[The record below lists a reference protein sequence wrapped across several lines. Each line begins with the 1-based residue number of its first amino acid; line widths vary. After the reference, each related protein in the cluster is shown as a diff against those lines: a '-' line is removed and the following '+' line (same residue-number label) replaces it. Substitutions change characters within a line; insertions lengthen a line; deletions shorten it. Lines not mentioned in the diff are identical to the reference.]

1 MSKIVKVNLSETDLF
16 TKSLV
21 KELGENEELCPH
33 CGGTGLIII
42 NNALN
47 PQSIVFCP
55 HCTDGVVRRCKFC
68 GNVIPKHHH
77 ICHCPEQLKLD
88 DEERKRR
95 EAERLANAPLAPENI
110 EKSCEMFFSEDYP
123 YNDGFFPEWE
133 WFFTAWFGEHK
144 TGDKRPE
151 YVWTTKSA
159 NMEID
164 ACNIVENASEPL
176 YEEAYFDVSDDK
188 IQKLQSYLDD
198 WCKTCGIGT
207 TYYPN
212 EYKVRIPWEDFEEE

>member
-1 MSKIVKVNLSETDLF
+1 MSKLVKVNLSETDLF
-16 TKSLV
+16 TKSLE

-33 CGGTGLIII
+33 CGGTDLMII
-42 NNALN
+42 NNVLN
-47 PQSIVFCP
+47 RESIIFCP
-55 HCTDGVVRRCKFC
+55 HCTDGVLRRCKFC
-68 GNVIPKHHH
+68 GNIIPKYKK
-77 ICHCPEQLKLD
+77 CSCAEQLKLD
-88 DEERKRR
+88 RVEEELKK
-95 EAERLANAPLAPENI
+95 AERFAYAPLAPEEV

-123 YNDGFFPEWE
+123 YEDGFFAELE
-133 WFFTAWFGEHK
+133 RFVEVWFDEHE
-144 TGDKRPE
+144 TTDKRPE
-151 YVWTTKSA
+151 YVWTTTGV
-159 NMEID
+159 NIEID
-164 ACNIVENASEPL
+164 AHNIVENASEGL